1 MTMPD
6 VVVTRDLVAI
16 GLSRLLSQFRSAQPM
31 DNPAGRTNI
40 EKLTA
45 VLLAPV
51 LELEVV
57 FQQLIQLRSVYTA
70 VGATLALIGRL
81 VGQLNNGQDD
91 DTYRRFVI
99 ARIATNFS
107 NGTRETMIRIA
118 QLILNDANAKVVV
131 NNLGP
136 AASSVRIDGS
146 PVTDTLA
153 SILISFLRQA
163 ANVGI
168 QINLQSSPNP
178 IADQFALGRTAYAAI
193 DIATGANTI
202 VVESTVGF
210 PASGTLDI
218 DFGLG
223 VQEQVS
229 YRLLDDVSFTLRA
242 PTGNDHAIRA
252 AVQLVD
258 PSTGKGLG
266 TIFDA
271 GQPSLVPYANVGTI
285 GGTLIDQRI

>member
-1 MTMPD
+1 MNITVTACGLQPGETGWLFD
-6 VVVTRDLVAI
+6 YDTGDGTYNFDGNGGPVVTSD
-16 GLSRLLSQFRSAQPM
+16 GQTQFTDCPHHDDVDQ
-31 DNPAGRTNI
+31 G
-40 EKLTA
+40 
-45 VLLAPV
+45 
-51 LELEVV
+51 
-57 FQQLIQLRSVYTA
+57 
-70 VGATLALIGRL
+70 
-81 VGQLNNGQDD
+81 NNGQND

-136 AASSVRIDGS
+136 AAASVRIDDS

-163 ANVGI
+163 TDVGI

-178 IADQFALGRTAYAAI
+178 IADQFALGCTAYAAI
-193 DIATGANTI
+193 DIAPGANTI
-202 VVESTVGF
+202 VVESTAGF

-242 PTGNDHAIRA
+242 PTVNDHAIRA